1 MPFKRQPHKMAKHT
15 QAIRRLLPKELFECV
30 WPFCGAGAWRLM
42 QFLSEYLY
50 FVKAEWLSFNT
61 GLYAFLI
68 YRVHVT
74 LIWPTEAAAL
84 GCSVKSLFFKISEN
98 GLRPATS
105 LKKRLAQVFSFKLC
119 KIFKNICLQNT
130 SNCCFWTE

>member
-15 QAIRRLLPKELFECV
+15 QAIRRLLPKELCECV

-98 GLRPATS
+98 SQENTCARVSFWVKLQACTRISFLIKLQAWGLQ
-105 LKKRLAQVFSFKLC
+105 LH
-119 KIFKNICLQNT
+119 
-130 SNCCFWTE
+130 